1 MVPLLAQSQAY
12 NIIIP
17 QKQLS
22 TIHDRHS
29 RKGEKTVDFICN
41 DG

>member
-22 TIHDRHS
+22 TTHDRHS